1 MAHMKK
7 GKDLIREI
15 NGCIPQH
22 GTAAFWWLGQMG
34 FAVKL
39 GNKTI
44 YLDIFLSERPDR
56 NIPPL
61 LKPDEITNAD
71 YIMGTHDHW
80 DHIDRDIWKQ
90 LSISS
95 PAARFIVSK
104 LLIPSLSRDLDI
116 PQERFI
122 GLDDGVSVHLPDG
135 MKVSGI
141 ASAHEFFDRDP
152 GTGAYPHLGYVI
164 EGNGCTLYHSGDTC
178 IYEGMYQKLRALG
191 KIDIMFLPINGRN
204 GRRYRSGII
213 GNMTYQEAVD
223 LAGTLKPGLA
233 VPSHYEMFHGNE
245 EDPSLFADYIS
256 AKYPEVRCWIGGHG
270 EKVLYASRCDYK
282 EDGRHES

>member
-1 MAHMKK
+1 MKK
-7 GKDLIREI
+7 GEDLINEI
-15 NGCIPQH
+15 NGCVPEH
-22 GTAAFWWLGQMG
+22 GTTAFWWLGQMG

-44 YLDIFLSERPDR
+44 YLDLFLSEYGGR

-71 YIMGTHDHW
+71 YIMGTHDHV

-95 PAARFIVSK
+95 PGAKFIVSK
-104 LLIPSLSRDLDI
+104 LLVPSLSKDLDI

-122 GLDDGVSVHLPDG
+122 GLDDGTDIHLPDG
-135 MKVSGI
+135 IKVSGI
-141 ASAHEFFDRDP
+141 ASAHEFFDQDP
-152 GTGAYPHLGYVI
+152 DTDAYPYLGYVI

-191 KIDIMFLPINGRN
+191 KIDIMFLPINGRD
-204 GRRYRSGII
+204 GRRYRDNII

-233 VPSHYEMFHGNE
+233 VPAHYEMFDGNK

-256 AKYPEVRCWIGGHG
+256 AKYPGVGYWIGGHG
-270 EKVLYASRCDYK
+270 EKVLYMQL
-282 EDGRHES
+282 